1 MSQHLELT
9 EVSPLCL
16 TVLNSEVWR
25 GTARHIDRLEQ
36 PEQWL
41 ALVGDWLGWPD
52 DVRASLWASRHSEAA
67 QQALAAARQA
77 RAGVRAV
84 LESVLDEGRPW
95 HGPATFPTLVWT
107 AQGLQAA
114 PPPSDWFD
122 LGPYL
127 WLSLAGLLSG
137 EHAKRLKRCADQRGC
152 GWYFLDHSR
161 NLSRQYCSSAACAN
175 YARQQRFRQKK
186 EAT

>member
-1 MSQHLELT
+1 MNLHLELT
-9 EVSPLCL
+9 EQSPLCL

-25 GTARHIDRLEQ
+25 GTSRHLDRLSQ

-41 ALVGDWLGWPD
+41 AIVGDWLDWSE
-52 DVRASLWASRHSEAA
+52 DVRTALWQSRASEAA
-67 QQALAAARQA
+67 QHALTAARQA
-77 RAGVRAV
+77 RAEVRTV
-84 LESVLDEGRPW
+84 LESMLDQGKPYA
-95 HGPATFPTLVWT
+95 GPAAFPALVWT
-107 AQGLQAA
+107 AQGLQPAQ
-114 PPPSDWFD
+114 PPQGWFD

-127 WLSLAGLLSG
+127 WLSLAGVMCG

-175 YARQQRFRQKK
+175 YARQQRFRLKK
-186 EAT
+186 ETA